1 VFLHVLTVGVQQ
13 WKIVFR
19 GALASV
25 LVLAVSGTPATAAE
39 KCTQTSS
46 PIETDRPDVTNSSV
60 VIPVGSFQIENG
72 VNLSSSGG
80 SQIFDGTNSRVRLGV
95 APCLEVLLDLPSYVS
110 AFRGPGPSGF
120 TSVAPGLKW
129 QISPIAGKFD
139 LSIAIGAGLPTG
151 ATAIAGP
158 GVRPYLQFPWSVELG
173 RGWAVTGMVTNFFA
187 PDDPVNRYTN
197 QSTLVL
203 ERQFGERAF
212 LFVEYVGEFK
222 LVGGT
227 SNLFNS
233 GGGYR
238 ITDKQQIDFHFG
250 LGLNRNAPAYVL
262 GLGYSFRLDGLF

>member
-1 VFLHVLTVGVQQ
+1 L
-13 WKIVFR
+13 I
-19 GALASV
+19 
-25 LVLAVSGTPATAAE
+25 LAVSGTSATAAE

-60 VIPVGSFQIENG
+60 VIPVGSFQSENG
-72 VNLSSSGG
+72 VNLSRIGG
-80 SQIFDGTNSRVRLGV
+80 GQIFDGTNSRVRLGI
-95 APCLEVLLDLPSYVS
+95 APCLEVLLDLPNYVT

-120 TSVAPGLKW
+120 TNVAPGLKW
-129 QISPIAGKFD
+129 QISPIPGKFD
-139 LSIAIGAGLPTG
+139 LSITMGAGLPTG

-173 RGWAVTGMVTNFFA
+173 SGWAVTGMVTNFFA

-212 LFVEYVGEFK
+212 LFVEYIGEFK

-238 ITDKQQIDFHFG
+238 ITDKQQIDFHLG

>member
-1 VFLHVLTVGVQQ
+1 VFLHVLTVGVPAME
-13 WKIVFR
+13 IVFR

-72 VNLSSSGG
+72 ANLSRSGG
-80 SQIFDGTNSRVRLGV
+80 SPDFRWKLTAAYDSALRRAWKCCSICRV
-95 APCLEVLLDLPSYVS
+95 YVS

-139 LSIAIGAGLPTG
+139 LSITIGAGLPTG
-151 ATAIAGP
+151 AIAIAGS

-173 RGWAVTGMVTNFFA
+173 SGWAVTGMVTNFFA

-203 ERQFGERAF
+203 ERQFGEQAF
-212 LFVEYVGEFK
+212 LFR
-222 LVGGT
+222 
-227 SNLFNS
+227 
-233 GGGYR
+233 R
-238 ITDKQQIDFHFG
+238 ICG
-250 LGLNRNAPAYVL
+250 
-262 GLGYSFRLDGLF
+262 